1 VSGAIVYV
9 GDAVTGAGLRLAGV
23 QCVEPPAGTEAAAVQ
38 AVAPGAALLLLSRA
52 VAAALPRAL
61 LDNWLAAG
69 RPLVTI
75 VPDAGPPL
83 MSEPA
88 ERARMQLGIER

>member
-1 VSGAIVYV
+1 
-9 GDAVTGAGLRLAGV
+9 
-23 QCVEPPAGTEAAAVQ
+23 
-38 AVAPGAALLLLSRA
+38 
-52 VAAALPRAL
+52 
-61 LDNWLAAG
+61 
-69 RPLVTI
+69 VTI